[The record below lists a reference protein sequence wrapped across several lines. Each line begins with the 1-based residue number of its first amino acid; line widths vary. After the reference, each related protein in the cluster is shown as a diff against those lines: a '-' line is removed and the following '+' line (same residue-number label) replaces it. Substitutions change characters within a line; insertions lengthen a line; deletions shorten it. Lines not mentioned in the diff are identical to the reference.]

1 MQRAANI
8 AQDVSPSPTMPLN
21 LPFLTHQIQYL
32 GPVDVPIQAGY
43 THRDGDKTMRALA
56 WFGNED
62 VRMIDAPIPDITEPE
77 DVIIRVTGTT
87 ICGSDLHLYACFYA
101 CNLSGVYEG

>member
-1 MQRAANI
+1 
-8 AQDVSPSPTMPLN
+8 
-21 LPFLTHQIQYL
+21 
-32 GPVDVPIQAGY
+32 
-43 THRDGDKTMRALA
+43 MRALA

-87 ICGSDLHLYACFYA
+87 ICGSDLHLYVIFDICY
-101 CNLSGVYEG
+101 LPSVE